1 MKTLYESRLITE
13 ADIEAF
19 SINKTVKQL
28 ANIAVRHVDKIYPIY
43 VLTRVDQK
51 IGEISKETDQVLSIY
66 KELAENCPVDIV
78 FSVYGFDEPKYWK
91 YLRSIDYNM
100 LLAPEKR
107 VNLRIF
113 KHHCTDYN
121 NKTPCPNVVSRI
133 RNACLADFKAKL
145 QSPADEWMYFM
156 EDDMLLHRV
165 VNSVD
170 RKHELAVCDSWK
182 MLLIAFAIW
191 QYFGICSAR
200 TLITNSRPI
209 GMIGFPG
216 YNSECHEDTPAE
228 LCNVVRINK
237 TRLTN
242 CVLLNVDQMIKYDVK
257 YETEYDCWDDL
268 DMNLQFAVKLKC
280 NTVAID
286 FPICMETN
294 RPMVGD
300 TSNIVYSTGKLN
312 NYAAQMYYKWGDII
326 KFRPWKNSA
335 GVTYA
340 INSKLP
346 NDFTPFV
353 MAEFVYLPN
362 YKSGVCSD
370 LQRLVKDDSYLPEFI
385 EKYNVK

>member
-19 SINKTVKQL
+19 SNDKTVKQL

-51 IGEISKETDQVLSIY
+51 TGEISKETDQVLSIY
-66 KELAENCPVDIV
+66 KELAENSPADVV
-78 FSVYGFDEPKYWK
+78 FSVYGFDAPKYRK
-91 YLRSIDYNM
+91 YLLSLDDLMTTPKKN
-100 LLAPEKR
+100 L
-107 VNLRIF
+107 NLRIF
-113 KHHCTDYN
+113 EHHCTDYN

-145 QSPADEWMYFM
+145 QSPANEWMYFM
-156 EDDMLLHRV
+156 EDDMLLYRV

-170 RKHELAVCDSWK
+170 GKHELAACDNWK
-182 MLLIAFAIW
+182 TLLIAFAIW
-191 QYFGICSAR
+191 QYYGICSAR
-200 TLITNSRPI
+200 TLIKNSQPI

-216 YNSECHEDTPAE
+216 YNSECHEDKPAE

-242 CVLLNVDQMIKYDVK
+242 CVLLNVDQMIKHDVK

-268 DMNLQFAVKLKC
+268 DMNLQFAVKLRC

-294 RPMVGD
+294 RPMVSD
-300 TSNIVYSTGKLN
+300 TSNVVYSTGKLN

-346 NDFTPFV
+346 DDFTPYV
-353 MAEFVYLPN
+353 TAN
-362 YKSGVCSD
+362 YGWSIRHHQGVCGD

>member
-1 MKTLYESRLITE
+1 MKTLYESRIITE
-13 ADIEAF
+13 ADVEAF
-19 SINKTVKQL
+19 SNDKTVKQL

-51 IGEISKETDQVLSIY
+51 TGEISKETEQVLSIY
-66 KELAENCPVDIV
+66 KELAENSPVDVV
-78 FSVYGFDEPKYWK
+78 FSVYGFDVPKYWK
-91 YLRSIDYNM
+91 YLLSLDDKLTTPKN
-100 LLAPEKR
+100 L
-107 VNLRIF
+107 NLRIF
-113 KHHCTDYN
+113 EHHCTDYN
-121 NKTPCPNVVSRI
+121 NKTPGPNVVSRI
-133 RNACLADFKAKL
+133 RNACLADFKAY
-145 QSPADEWMYFM
+145 SPPYNEGWMYFM

-170 RKHELAVCDSWK
+170 GKHELAVCDNWK
-182 MLLIAFAIW
+182 TLLIAFAIW
-191 QYFGICSAR
+191 QYYGICSAR
-200 TLITNSRPI
+200 TLIKNSRPI

-216 YNSECHEDTPAE
+216 YNSECHKDTPAE

-242 CVLLNVDQMIKYDVK
+242 CVLLNVDQMIKHDVK

-268 DMNLQFAVKLKC
+268 DMNLQFAVKLRC

-294 RPMVGD
+294 RPMVSD
-300 TSNIVYSTGKLN
+300 TSNVVYSTGKLN

-326 KFRPWKNSA
+326 KFRSWKNSA

-346 NDFTPFV
+346 DDFTPYV
-353 MAEFVYLPN
+353 TADLDWPISYQR
-362 YKSGVCSD
+362 GVCAD